1 MSAPDWSWLTF
12 DLLAYLS
19 AVALILAAIYFGA
32 MAIER
37 RATEVRPIARWRGI
51 EPGEEV
57 AEYGVGGR

>member
-1 MSAPDWSWLTF
+1 MTLDFTWITPT
-12 DLLAYLS
+12 LLAYVS
-19 AVALILAAIYFGA
+19 VVALILAAIYFGA